1 VPGFFCSLRPVT
13 DTAAPTDAATAGDP
27 GTIGLIGLGIIGS
40 KIAEHIAGVGYRIGV
55 FDVRPE
61 AVQEAAAAGA
71 RPATSAAE
79 VAAITDTVLV
89 CVQND
94 AQCDEVL
101 TGPEGILRSARP
113 GLAVAVLS
121 TVHPHTITRLAAVA
135 AEHGVVLVD
144 APMVGQGREHIPQG
158 LLWVVVGGTDT
169 AFERVAPA
177 LRTFAGRALHTGP
190 LGSGAVLKLA
200 HNVMVYGGYL
210 ATIEALELA
219 RVAGVADGLVQEV
232 TEHTGT
238 LSPQSAILAEIYERR
253 RSTPG
258 DAFEEHHMRI
268 AAEVLEKDLRIANE
282 VADGYGLHLPGAAV
296 LDGRGHEVYRARPN
310 GPEEGS

>member
-1 VPGFFCSLRPVT
+1 MFVVGGFCSLPPVT
-13 DTAAPTDAATAGDP
+13 DTGTDTAQPPGDP

-40 KIAEHIAGVGYRIGV
+40 KIAEHIAGGGYRIAV
-55 FDVRPE
+55 HDVRLE

-71 RPATSAAE
+71 RPAANPAE
-79 VAAITDTVLV
+79 VAAVTDTVLV

-101 TGPEGILRSARP
+101 TGPVGILQSARP
-113 GLAVAVLS
+113 GLAVAILS
-121 TVHPHTITRLAAVA
+121 TVHPHTITRLAAAA
-135 AEHGVVLVD
+135 AEQGVTLVD

-158 LLWVVVGGTDT
+158 LLWVVVGGTD
-169 AFERVAPA
+169 AEFARVAPV

-190 LGSGAVLKLA
+190 LGSGAVLKVA

-253 RSTPG
+253 RATPG

-268 AAEVLEKDLRIANE
+268 AAEVLEKDLRIATE
-282 VADGYGLHLPGAAV
+282 VAAEYGLHLPGAAV
-296 LDGRGHEVYRARPN
+296 LDGRGHEVYRARPA
-310 GPEEGS
+310 EGS